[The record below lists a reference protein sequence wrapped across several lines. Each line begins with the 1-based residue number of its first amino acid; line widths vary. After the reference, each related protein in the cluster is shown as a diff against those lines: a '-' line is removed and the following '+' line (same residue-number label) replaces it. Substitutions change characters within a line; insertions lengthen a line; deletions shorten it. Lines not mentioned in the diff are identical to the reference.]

1 MGLRRALVS
10 VAVSLVATLVV
21 GATPA
26 SASPARTTPGYWL
39 LGADGGVFSFDVPF
53 YGSTAP
59 LCSPPPPLT
68 IDDCAGAIAASPNG
82 VGYDIVGPL
91 LDSGSSLPAPVSEV
105 ITFDTAPTATQCT
118 LHGDVTVLSG
128 LMQWDRAS
136 QTRPATVCGCS
147 IPMGVSWLAKGATY
161 YGEPPLHTSG
171 LWDGFAPTPDGKGYW
186 VSASDGGVFAFGDA
200 QFYGS
205 MGGQVLNTPIVGMA
219 ARRMARAT
227 GWSHRTEGVRLRRC
241 PVLRVHGEPPPRRPG
256 VRDRRRSERGQ
267 ATGWRPRTA
276 ECSHSAALRSKDRWA
291 EGRSVLR
298 WSASQPWS
306 PRPDLTASADR
317 IRRAGGVCPVVRGAS
332 PASVASDRWQLGNL
346 L

>member
-136 QTRPATVCGCS
+136 QTPSGDGLWMLD
-147 IPMGVSWLAKGATY
+147 PHGGLLACEGATY

-219 ARRMARAT
+219 AT
-227 GWSHRTEGVRLRRC
+227 
-241 PVLRVHGEPPPRRPG
+241 
-256 VRDRRRSERGQ
+256 
-267 ATGWRPRTA
+267 
-276 ECSHSAALRSKDRWA
+276 
-291 EGRSVLR
+291 
-298 WSASQPWS
+298 
-306 PRPDLTASADR
+306 PDGKGYWL
-317 IRRAGGVCPVVRGAS
+317 
-332 PASVASDRWQLGNL
+332 VASDGGVFAFGDARFYGSMGSRHLDAPVSGIAADPSGAGYWLAAQDGGVFAFGSASFEGSMGGRSLRAPVVGIATVDPGPT
-346 L
+346 